1 MLQARGQ
8 QLAYAPPLMAD
19 TARQQTHIRQ
29 RTKWT
34 MA

>member
-1 MLQARGQ
+1 MLRASRR

-19 TARQQTHIRQ
+19 TARQQTRIRQ